1 MTLNELSKLLQK
13 SPNTIAAGIEQGIFP
28 FVAGDKMGGK
38 KTRIFYF
45 QGKLEEYVTGA
56 SKEYDLSVKGVAEM
70 LGCTELTVQV
80 FLQKGL
86 FPFGV
91 AFKTKPGNTKYTY
104 VIYPA
109 KLEEFLIGRK
119 KKVAS

>member
-1 MTLNELSKLLQK
+1 MTLADLSKLLQK

-28 FVAGDKMGGK
+28 FVTGAKLGGK
-38 KTRIFYF
+38 KTKLIFF
-45 QGKLEEYVTGA
+45 EGKMEEYITGA
-56 SKEYDLSVKGVAEM
+56 SREYDLSTKAVAEM
-70 LGCTELTVQV
+70 LGCEELTVRV
-80 FLQKGL
+80 FLQMGL

-91 AFKTKPGNTKYTY
+91 AFKTKPENTKFTY

>member
-13 SPNTIAAGIEQGIFP
+13 SPNTIAAGIKQGVFP
-28 FVAGDKMGGK
+28 FAVADNMGGK
-38 KTRIFYF
+38 KSKIIIYP
-45 QGKLEEYVTGA
+45 GKLEEYVTGT
-56 SKEYDLSVKGVAEM
+56 SREYDLSTKAVAEM
-70 LGCTELTVQV
+70 LGVTEITVLM
-80 FLQKGL
+80 FLRWGK

-91 AFKTKPGNTKYTY
+91 AYKTKPENNRYSY

-119 KKVAS
+119 KVAS

>member
-13 SPNTIAAGIEQGIFP
+13 SPNTIAAGIRQGVFP
-28 FVAGDKMGGK
+28 FAVADNVDGK
-38 KTRIFYF
+38 KAKFIMFP
-45 QGKLEEYVTGA
+45 GKLEEYVTGTTQ
-56 SKEYDLSVKGVAEM
+56 EYDLSPKAVAEM
-70 LGCTELTVQV
+70 LGCGHVALLT
-80 FLQKGL
+80 FLRLGKL
-86 FPFGV
+86 PFGV
-91 AFKTKPGNTKYTY
+91 AYKTSPENKQYTY